1 MQDALFYIF
10 STLMIGFGLG
20 VVVNRNPVA
29 SALCLVMCFIGLAAL
44 FIQLDAFLIGILQ
57 VLVYAGAVMVLFLFI
72 IMLLDLKHEAS
83 KRTRLPTAFAG
94 LMIALL
100 VAWQIVTVVS
110 TLDGNVK
117 EKPAI
122 RFDVAAQ
129 ARAAELGDKTE
140 GDFILSQFQ
149 PAQGAAAKLPDTH
162 LIGETIFTRF
172 NLHLQVV
179 GVLLLVATLGVV
191 VLSKRKL
198 R

>member
-1 MQDALFYIF
+1 MENVLFYLFAI
-10 STLMIGFGLG
+10 LMIGFGLG
-20 VVVNRNPVA
+20 VVINRNPVA
-29 SALCLVMCFIGLAAL
+29 SALCLVVSFIGLAAL

-72 IMLLDLKHEAS
+72 IMLLDVRYEEH
-83 KRTRLPTAFAG
+83 KRFNLPTVGAG
-94 LMIALL
+94 ILIALL
-100 VAWQIVTVVS
+100 VGGQVVGVVS
-110 TLDGNVK
+110 TLDQSTM
-117 EKPAI
+117 EKPALD
-122 RFDVAAQ
+122 F
-129 ARAAELGDKTE
+129 RAAAAERMARLGDKAE
-140 GDFILSQFQ
+140 GDFILSRFQ
-149 PAQGAAAKLPDTH
+149 PGQETLPDTH

>member
-1 MQDALFYIF
+1 MQNVLFYLF
-10 STLMIGFGLG
+10 SILMIGFGLG

-29 SALCLVMCFIGLAAL
+29 SALCLVVSFIGLAAL

-72 IMLLDLKHEAS
+72 IMLLDLKHEAG
-83 KRTRLPTAFAG
+83 KKTRLPTAFAG
-94 LMIALL
+94 MLVALL
-100 VAWQIVTVVS
+100 VGGQIVAAVS
-110 TLDGNVK
+110 TLDDK
-117 EKPAI
+117 LAHKPELQ
-122 RFDVAAQ
+122 FEVARE
-129 ARAAELGDKTE
+129 ARAAQLGDKAE
-140 GDFILSQFQ
+140 GDFILSRLQ
-149 PAQGAAAKLPDTH
+149 PGRESLPDTH

>member
-1 MQDALFYIF
+1 MMQDALFYLF
-10 STLMIGFGLG
+10 SILMIGFGLG

-29 SALCLVMCFIGLAAL
+29 SALCLVVSFIGLAAL

-94 LMIALL
+94 MLIALL
-100 VAWQIVTVVS
+100 VGGQIVAVVS
-110 TLDGNVK
+110 TLDNKLVH
-117 EKPAI
+117 KPKLEFAE
-122 RFDVAAQ
+122 ASK
-129 ARAAELGDKTE
+129 ARAAALGDKAG
-140 GDFILSQFQ
+140 GDFILSRFQ
-149 PAQGAAAKLPDTH
+149 PGRESLPDTH
-162 LIGETIFTRF
+162 LIGETLFTRF

>member
-1 MQDALFYIF
+1 MQNVLFYLF
-10 STLMIGFGLG
+10 SILMIGFGLG
-20 VVVNRNPVA
+20 VVISRNPVS
-29 SALCLVMCFIGLAAL
+29 SALCLVVSFMGLAAL

-72 IMLLDLKHEAS
+72 IMLLDLKHEER
-83 KRTRLPTAFAG
+83 KRSRLPTAFAG
-94 LMIALL
+94 MLIALL
-100 VAWQIVTVVS
+100 VGGQIVAVVS
-110 TLDGNVK
+110 TLDNK
-117 EKPAI
+117 LAHKPKLEFAEA
-122 RFDVAAQ
+122 RE
-129 ARAAELGDKTE
+129 ARAAQLGDKAG
-140 GDFILSQFQ
+140 GDFILSKFQ
-149 PAQGAAAKLPDTH
+149 SGHESLPDTH